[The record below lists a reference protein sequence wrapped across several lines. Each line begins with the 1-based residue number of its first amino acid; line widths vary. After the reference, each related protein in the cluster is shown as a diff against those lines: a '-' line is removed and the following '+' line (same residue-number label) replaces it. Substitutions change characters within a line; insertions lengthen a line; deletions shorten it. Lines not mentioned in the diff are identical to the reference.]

1 MTKSS
6 AAILGVF
13 VLAGL
18 VGLGGVLGHNLLE
31 LKALD
36 RTVSVKGLSEREV
49 KADIAIWPIEYVR
62 LGNDL
67 GKLYAELD
75 QDRMA
80 LERFLKEA
88 GFKEGEMSL
97 GAPAVVDRLS
107 HEYSA
112 NEKVSYRY
120 VATQTLSLYTPSVDL
135 VRSNLAKLSELGK
148 QGIVLRTESY
158 ENQIEYLYTQLNAL
172 KPEMIAEATQS
183 ARASAQK
190 FAEDSQSRL
199 GKIKTASQGQFTI
212 RERDKNTPHIKSVR
226 VVSTVEYYLND

>member
-1 MTKSS
+1 
-6 AAILGVF
+6 
-13 VLAGL
+13 
-18 VGLGGVLGHNLLE
+18 
-31 LKALD
+31 
-36 RTVSVKGLSEREV
+36 
-49 KADIAIWPIEYVR
+49 
-62 LGNDL
+62 
-67 GKLYAELD
+67 
-75 QDRMA
+75 
-80 LERFLKEA
+80 
-88 GFKEGEMSL
+88 MSL

-158 ENQIEYLYTQLNAL
+158 ENQIEYLYTKLNAL

-212 RERDKNTPHIKSVR
+212 KERDKNTPHIKSVR